1 MLFWIKIL
9 ISSLVIAA
17 ASHLAGRKP
26 MLAGLVVAFPL
37 ISMLS
42 LTWAYVEHR
51 DMQKLNDFAISILV
65 AVPLSLTFFIPFLA
79 NRWLKMNFFL
89 SFAIGLLC
97 LSVAYGLSYYLARKY

>member
-1 MLFWIKIL
+1 MLFWIKVL
-9 ISSLVIAA
+9 VSSLVIAG

-26 MLAGLVVAFPL
+26 MLAGLVVAFPI

-42 LTWAYVEHR
+42 LIWAYVEHR
-51 DMQKLNDFAISILV
+51 DMRQLNDFAISILV

-79 NRWLKMNFFL
+79 NRWLKMNFFMT
-89 SFAIGLLC
+89 FTFGILC